1 MYSYILPNE
10 KNERI
15 FTETECQSMI
25 IIGANGSGKTR
36 LGAWIEK
43 QIPKKT
49 HRICAQ
55 RVLKLGKYIQQ
66 RSLEQ
71 ASNLLTCGQE
81 TESTTHDSRWGWD
94 GEKYNYVTS
103 SPLDYEIALSA
114 LYALQVKQSEE
125 YIEDC
130 KLKEKNGENHNKV
143 PEMVF
148 DKLKRIWNDIF
159 PHREISIS
167 DGKVIAIMSDDEK
180 KCEYLGK
187 EMSDGERV
195 TLYLMAQCLAI
206 PKDKIIII
214 DEPEIHLHRSIMNKL
229 WTAIENE
236 RKDCFFIYITHDTQF
251 AANHKN
257 SKKIWVKKFDG
268 ENWDL
273 EEIEDS
279 SIPEQLLLDIL
290 GNRKPVLFVEGKNN
304 SYDVELY
311 SKIYKD
317 YYVVPCGSCRNV
329 IEQTKAMNKNSNL
342 HNLKCYGII
351 DRDYRSE
358 YEINSYKKDN
368 IYTLKVAEIENL
380 FLVEELLNIV
390 NDNKAFDNNSI
401 VEEVKNYVI
410 NERFAREIEKQICNA
425 IIYEIKFK
433 LSTANISGKKEDKL
447 NEALDNFMNKFSSSY
462 ENMKVEKNK
471 FFNDILYAKKY
482 EDVLMVF
489 NCKGLANS
497 VGHFFK
503 IDDKDYVNFI
513 LRSLK
518 NKNSEI
524 IIDAIRKYL
533 PEEIPM
539 SL

>member
-43 QIPKKT
+43 QIPQKT

-130 KLKEKNGENHNKV
+130 KLKEKNGEDHNKV

-257 SKKIWVKKFDG
+257 SKK
-268 ENWDL
+268 
-273 EEIEDS
+273 
-279 SIPEQLLLDIL
+279 
-290 GNRKPVLFVEGKNN
+290 
-304 SYDVELY
+304 
-311 SKIYKD
+311 
-317 YYVVPCGSCRNV
+317 
-329 IEQTKAMNKNSNL
+329 
-342 HNLKCYGII
+342 YG
-351 DRDYRSE
+351 
-358 YEINSYKKDN
+358 
-368 IYTLKVAEIENL
+368 
-380 FLVEELLNIV
+380 
-390 NDNKAFDNNSI
+390 
-401 VEEVKNYVI
+401 
-410 NERFAREIEKQICNA
+410 
-425 IIYEIKFK
+425 
-433 LSTANISGKKEDKL
+433 
-447 NEALDNFMNKFSSSY
+447 
-462 ENMKVEKNK
+462 
-471 FFNDILYAKKY
+471 
-482 EDVLMVF
+482 
-489 NCKGLANS
+489 
-497 VGHFFK
+497 
-503 IDDKDYVNFI
+503 
-513 LRSLK
+513 LK
-518 NKNSEI
+518 NLMEKI
-524 IIDAIRKYL
+524 GI
-533 PEEIPM
+533 
-539 SL
+539 

>member
-43 QIPKKT
+43 QIPQKT

-130 KLKEKNGENHNKV
+130 KLKEKNGEDHNKV

>member
-43 QIPKKT
+43 QIPQKT

-130 KLKEKNGENHNKV
+130 KLKEKNGEDHNKV

-167 DGKVIAIMSDDEK
+167 DVKVIAIMSDDEK